1 MQNLLNLQNLPISLA
16 VSIQF
21 VTFFS
26 VFLLI
31 TFFKNFILKKAQAKL
46 SESPNIWDDAVV
58 SAAIWPTNVLIWL
71 LFTSYFFKL
80 IANSYPEYIMFADAN
95 HYIKSIGVIVIL
107 AWFAMALI
115 SKLEFNYFR
124 AIDKDTT
131 LDSASS
137 YLLGKIVRAAIFA
150 IALIM
155 ILQTLGYSLTALLT
169 VGGAGSIVIGLA
181 AKDMLANFFGGLM
194 VYLDKPFKVGDWI
207 KAYSSQNLEGTV
219 EKIGWRT
226 TRLRNFDKRP
236 VYVPNN
242 IWSSVPVENATR
254 MINRRVKE
262 TIGVRYKDAD
272 KLKKILSDIEAMLQ
286 EHEGIDRRQNIIVRF
301 TEFGSSS
308 LNFMLYFFTKAT
320 KLKDFSAIKEDIFFK
335 IIEIV
340 RNNGADFAFPT
351 TTLDLPISMVTQLS
365 KNQ

>member
-1 MQNLLNLQNLPISLA
+1 MESLLNLQKIPVSVSVAIQIA
-16 VSIQF
+16 V
-21 VTFFS
+21 FFS

-31 TFFKNFILKKAQAKL
+31 TLIKNYILNKAQAKL

-71 LFTSYFFKL
+71 LFASYFFRL
-80 IANSYPEYIMFADAN
+80 IAASYPQYIIFADAN
-95 HYIKSIGVIVIL
+95 HYIKSIGVIVVL
-107 AWFAMALI
+107 AWFSMGLV
-115 SKLEFNYFR
+115 SKLETNYFK
-124 AIDKDTT
+124 AIDEDTT

-137 YLLGKIVRAAIFA
+137 YLLGKVVRAAIFV

-155 ILQTLGYSLTALLT
+155 VLQTMGYSLTALLT
-169 VGGAGSIVIGLA
+169 VGGAGSIVVGLA

-207 KAYSSQNLEGTV
+207 KAYSGQNLEGTI

-242 IWSSVPVENATR
+242 IWASAPVENATR

-262 TIGVRYKDAD
+262 TIGVRYNDAD
-272 KLKKILSDIEAMLQ
+272 KLKKILSDLEAMLQ
-286 EHEGIDRRQNIIVRF
+286 EHEGVDHRQNIIVRF

-320 KLKDFSAIKEDIFFK
+320 KLKDFSAIKEDVYFK
-335 IIEIV
+335 VIDIV
-340 RNNGADFAFPT
+340 HANGADFAFQT
-351 TTLDLPISMVTQLS
+351 TTLDLPEAIIKQVKKS
-365 KNQ
+365 